1 MKGPPMRATILAL
14 LVTASAAC
22 AYRDPAH
29 AAYPK
34 LERST
39 DQDRVE
45 EAGQRMRDEFNNL
58 FPDG

>member
-1 MKGPPMRATILAL
+1 MRAIVLAL

-22 AYRDPAH
+22 AYRDPAL

-45 EAGQRMRDEFNNL
+45 EAGERLREEFNTL

>member
-1 MKGPPMRATILAL
+1 MRTIIIAL

-22 AYRDPAH
+22 AYRDPAA

-45 EAGQRMRDEFNNL
+45 EAGQRMRDEFNAL